1 MQTRLERIA
10 VLSQPLTTNDSKDI
24 EEAMRNH
31 TQTRPEFIYTFTA
44 LHRDR
49 MADGATT
56 VHVAADTLVDA
67 RQMVKEMGYVAAFW
81 KGRKENR
88 LIATG
93 KNGYDSRAPYKTG
106 AGIGLPLEI
115 KAIQTPHASFF
126 VSAHTHTL
134 SMVGCTGL
142 PSGRLVPF
150 IASKANSVQ
159 STANKVGLLGGGY
172 IPSIKEAATM
182 ATVPALAH
190 SQTVFIWRF
199 MQCHEK
205 QTSLFTVTAATERE
219 ARAQLPHAHLIFV
232 ARIRQGV
239 GL

>member
-1 MQTRLERIA
+1 
-10 VLSQPLTTNDSKDI
+10 
-24 EEAMRNH
+24 MRNH

-93 KNGYDSRAPYKTG
+93 KNGYDSRAPHKTG
-106 AGIGLPLEI
+106 VGIATPLEI

-126 VSAHTHTL
+126 VSAHTHTYT
-134 SMVGCTGL
+134 MVGCTGL

-150 IASKANSVQ
+150 IASCSNPVQ
-159 STANKVGLLGGGY
+159 STASELATSGGGY

-239 GL
+239 NHVQ

>member
-1 MQTRLERIA
+1 ML
-10 VLSQPLTTNDSKDI
+10 
-24 EEAMRNH
+24 NH

-56 VHVAADTLVDA
+56 VHVAADTLVNA

-106 AGIGLPLEI
+106 VGIGLPLTI

-134 SMVGCTGL
+134 SMVGCTG
-142 PSGRLVPF
+142 PTSVGLVPL

-182 ATVPALAH
+182 ATVPTLVH

-199 MQCHEK
+199 MQCQEK

-239 GL
+239 NHVQ

>member
-1 MQTRLERIA
+1 MAAIQ
-10 VLSQPLTTNDSKDI
+10 
-24 EEAMRNH
+24 H

-93 KNGYDSRAPYKTG
+93 KNGYDSRAPHKTG
-106 AGIGLPLEI
+106 VGIATPLTI

-134 SMVGCTGL
+134 SMVGCTG
-142 PSGRLVPF
+142 PTSVGLVPL
-150 IASKANSVQ
+150 IASCSNPVQ
-159 STANKVGLLGGGY
+159 STASELATSGGGY

-199 MQCHEK
+199 MQCQEK

-239 GL
+239 NHVQ